1 MSSSRFRLRAL
12 GAVGS
17 VAALALAAC
26 SSSGSSS
33 GGGSASTN
41 SSSGTVTVA
50 VVSNPLITGQ
60 MIPLTQSVF
69 EKQNPGITVKFATY
83 TEGDLRAAIE
93 KDVSTHSNAFNVIMI
108 GPYETPLFAKNGWL
122 TNLSTTYI
130 NSDPSYDASDILPS
144 ISKALSY
151 NGSLYAVPFYGES
164 SMLYYRT
171 DMFKAAGLTM
181 PQHPTWAQVQTFAA
195 KLNQPGKVSGICL
208 RGLAGWGDN
217 MASLDTVVN
226 TFGGQWF
233 NMNWQPQLTSP
244 AFENATNFYV
254 NLVRQYGEPG
264 ASADSFNQLLT
275 LYGQGKC
282 AMWYDAT
289 VAATSIATTYP
300 SVAAHHRV
308 RLRAGRQDH
317 LSGWL
322 WTWSLGIPQGT
333 SNAGAAWKFVS
344 WATSKQYD
352 SLVAAKYGWAAVPPG
367 TRTSLYSNPSYL
379 AAAKAF
385 APITIASINGTDP
398 NHPTVN
404 PVPYVGIQYVDIPQF
419 ESLGVQV
426 GQQIAGAIAGTES
439 VSQALS
445 TSQSDA
451 SAYTPAELRPANAVT
466 GPRRCADSSGAP
478 ALRTTSCYVNRRAS
492 GDGTRRPG
500 PAPQGRGPDA
510 RGQPPGG
517 VAAPPAA
524 VARADLHRDLVTQI
538 PFLVTLWYSFQAYFF
553 DIPGGAHWTGLSNYK
568 AVFTDANF
576 RGALVRSV
584 S

>member
-1 MSSSRFRLRAL
+1 MSSPPFRLRTL

-17 VAALALAAC
+17 VAALVALAAC
-26 SSSGSSS
+26 SS
-33 GGGSASTN
+33 GGGSSAGGSSN
-41 SSSGTVTVA
+41 SNSGTVTVA

-93 KDVSTHSNAFNVIMI
+93 KDVATHSNAFNVIMI

-122 TNLSTTYI
+122 TDLTTTYT
-130 NSDPSYDASDILPS
+130 NSDPSYDASDLLPP
-144 ISKALSY
+144 IAKALSY
-151 NGSLYAVPFYGES
+151 KGGLYAVPFYGES
-164 SMLYYRT
+164 SMVFYNKSL
-171 DMFKAAGLTM
+171 FSAAGLTM
-181 PQHPTWAQVQTFAA
+181 PTHPTWAQIQTFAA

-217 MASLDTVVN
+217 MAALDTVVN

-233 NMNWQPQLTSP
+233 DMNWQPQLTSP
-244 AFENATNFYV
+244 AFEAATNFYV
-254 NLVRQYGEPG
+254 NLIRKYGEPG

-300 SVAAHHRV
+300 SVYAQTGYAFAPV
-308 RLRAGRQDH
+308 DKTQS
-317 LSGWL
+317 SGWL
-322 WTWSLGIPQGT
+322 WTWALGIPQGT
-333 SNAGAAWKFVS
+333 SNSGAAWKFVS
-344 WATSKQYD
+344 WATSKAYD
-352 SLVAAKYGWAAVPPG
+352 TLVASKYGWAAVPPG
-367 TRTSLYSNPSYL
+367 TRTSLYSNASYL

-385 APITIASINGTDP
+385 APITIQSIDGTDP

-404 PVPYVGIQYVDIPQF
+404 PVPYVGVQYVDIPQF
-419 ESLGVQV
+419 ESLGVAV

-451 SAYTPAELRPANAVT
+451 SQYTPAELSA
-466 GPRRCADSSGAP
+466 G
-478 ALRTTSCYVNRRAS
+478 
-492 GDGTRRPG
+492 
-500 PAPQGRGPDA
+500 
-510 RGQPPGG
+510 
-517 VAAPPAA
+517 
-524 VARADLHRDLVTQI
+524 
-538 PFLVTLWYSFQAYFF
+538 
-553 DIPGGAHWTGLSNYK
+553 
-568 AVFTDANF
+568 
-576 RGALVRSV
+576 
-584 S
+584 